1 MSKKHNDYWSKRSDD
16 IMHYVDGTDIDM
28 FAELQKVYAEQSAEL
43 QRDLFAFVTK
53 YADDNKMS
61 YSDALQRLRG
71 VDLSNYQT
79 NAKKYRK
86 QAEKDP
92 ELLKRLNEQYA
103 SSKVT
108 RLDALN
114 LEMTYKVGVMQGII
128 EKSFEN
134 YLKSTAK
141 YAYRKAMGGNSGAL
155 NEPALKELINTP
167 FNGRNYSQQLWDN
180 TDDLARDLRDVL
192 KRGFIRGDDVRS
204 MAGELAK
211 KYNVA
216 RSRAQTLIRTDGTAI
231 VNRSAIKRYE
241 ESGLEFY
248 RISVQMDNRTSD
260 ICIRIHDEDKRYRID
275 EFETGVTA
283 PPFHYNCR
291 SAVIPDED
299 EIEEKELENLKSSS
313 YNQGMTNLDLMAKSQ
328 LYSVGERIR
337 VSAKKVQGSKY
348 DFWAQ
353 DNTKKIRDTME
364 NVSEVLDS
372 LGNSFKIPRIVFVK
386 HSRLNAFAG
395 YNQAQDVLFVSDIL
409 SSQNAI
415 QGLLV
420 DNYFASKNISDILK
434 HELTHK
440 QHWDSAKAFYKN
452 NKKRYNSLEVAM
464 SALNSPLMSYVKTQ
478 QSQNMMYLYDI
489 SIDALAAFEK
499 NNINELIAE
508 VGVLGENTPD
518 SVLLEKVEEVLKW
531 R

>member
-1 MSKKHNDYWSKRSDD
+1 MR
-16 IMHYVDGTDIDM
+16 YVDSTDVDM
-28 FAELQKVYAEQSAEL
+28 FAELQKVYVEQSAEL

-71 VDLSNYQT
+71 VDLSNYQA

-103 SSKVT
+103 GSKVT

-114 LEMTYKVGVMQGII
+114 LEMTYKVGVMQGVL
-128 EKSFEN
+128 ETSFEN

-141 YAYRKAMGGNSGAL
+141 YAYKKAMGGNNGAL

-167 FNGRNYSQQLWDN
+167 FNGRNYSQQLWGN

-192 KRGFIRGDDVRS
+192 KRGFIRGDDVRR

-248 RISVQMDNRTSD
+248 RISVQMDNRTSQ
-260 ICIRIHDEDKRYRID
+260 ICKNIHSEDKRYRID
-275 EFETGVTA
+275 EFSTGVTA

-291 SAVIPDED
+291 SAVIPDEEELDEKSFKNIEKANVDNLFEDVSKIWD
-299 EIEEKELENLKSSS
+299 EISQGVVDRDQIRNRLQDRYDIGILSPKISQYTAFNNVYIDANSLSSS
-313 YNQGMTNLDLMAKSQ
+313 FKSHGQQYTLDEFKLIEDVIKKPYLALDNSSRVEGSLL
-328 LYSVGERIR
+328 LY
-337 VSAKKVQGSKY
+337 A
-348 DFWAQ
+348 
-353 DNTKKIRDTME
+353 
-364 NVSEVLDS
+364 
-372 LGNSFKIPRIVFVK
+372 KIPNK
-386 HSRLNAFAG
+386 DRLVMEAVIIPRDAMMMIHFNKVG
-395 YNQAQDVLFVSDIL
+395 IRQEK
-409 SSQNAI
+409 
-415 QGLLV
+415 
-420 DNYFASKNISDILK
+420 KNR
-434 HELTHK
+434 
-440 QHWDSAKAFYKN
+440 KN
-452 NKKRYNSLEVAM
+452 NEI
-464 SALNSPLMSYVKTQ
+464 
-478 QSQNMMYLYDI
+478 LY
-489 SIDALAAFEK
+489 EK
-499 NNINELIAE
+499 SKE
-508 VGVLGENTPD
+508 
-518 SVLLEKVEEVLKW
+518 
-531 R
+531 

>member
-1 MSKKHNDYWSKRSDD
+1 MTKKHNNYWQKRSND
-16 IMHYVDGTDIDM
+16 IMRYVDSTDVDM
-28 FAELQKVYAEQSAEL
+28 FAELQKVYVEQSAEL

-71 VDLSNYQT
+71 VDLSNYQA

-103 SSKVT
+103 GSKVT

-114 LEMTYKVGVMQGII
+114 LEMTYKVGVMQGVL
-128 EKSFEN
+128 ETSFEN

-141 YAYRKAMGGNSGAL
+141 YAYKKAMGGNNGAL

-167 FNGRNYSQQLWDN
+167 FNGRNYSQQLWGN

-192 KRGFIRGDDVRS
+192 KRGFIRGDDVRR

-248 RISVQMDNRTSD
+248 RISVQMDNRTSQ
-260 ICIRIHDEDKRYRID
+260 ICKNIHSEDKRYRID
-275 EFETGVTA
+275 EFSTGVTA

-291 SAVIPDED
+291 SAVIPDEEELDEKSFKNIEKANVDNLFEDVSKIWD
-299 EIEEKELENLKSSS
+299 EISQGVVDRDQIRNRLQDRYDIGILSPKISQYTAFNNVYIDANSLSSSLKSHGQQYTLDEFKLIEDVIKKPYLALDNSS
-313 YNQGMTNLDLMAKSQ
+313 RVEGSLL
-328 LYSVGERIR
+328 LY
-337 VSAKKVQGSKY
+337 A
-348 DFWAQ
+348 
-353 DNTKKIRDTME
+353 
-364 NVSEVLDS
+364 
-372 LGNSFKIPRIVFVK
+372 KIPNK
-386 HSRLNAFAG
+386 NRLVMEAVIIPRDAMMMIHFNKVG
-395 YNQAQDVLFVSDIL
+395 IRQEK
-409 SSQNAI
+409 
-415 QGLLV
+415 
-420 DNYFASKNISDILK
+420 KNR
-434 HELTHK
+434 
-440 QHWDSAKAFYKN
+440 KN
-452 NKKRYNSLEVAM
+452 NEI
-464 SALNSPLMSYVKTQ
+464 
-478 QSQNMMYLYDI
+478 LY
-489 SIDALAAFEK
+489 EK
-499 NNINELIAE
+499 SKE
-508 VGVLGENTPD
+508 
-518 SVLLEKVEEVLKW
+518 
-531 R
+531 

>member
-1 MSKKHNDYWSKRSDD
+1 MTKKKHNDYWHKRSND
-16 IMHYVDGTDIDM
+16 IMRYVDSTDVNM
-28 FAELQKVYAEQSAEL
+28 FAELQKIYASESAQI

-71 VDLSNYQT
+71 VDLSDYQA
-79 NAKKYRK
+79 NAKKYRE
-86 QAEKDP
+86 QAKNNPD
-92 ELLKRLNEQYA
+92 LLKRLNEQYA
-103 SSKVT
+103 GSKVT

-141 YAYRKAMGGNSGAL
+141 YAYKKAMGGNSGAL

-167 FNGRNYSQQLWDN
+167 FNGRNYSQQVWGN
-180 TDDLARDLRDVL
+180 TDDLARDFRDVL

-248 RISVQMDNRTSD
+248 RISVQMDNRTSQ
-260 ICIRIHDEDKRYRID
+260 ICKRIHSEDKRYRID

-291 SAVIPDED
+291 SAVIPDEEELD
-299 EIEEKELENLKSSS
+299 EQSLKNIGKANVDNLFEDVSKIWDEVSQGVVDRDQIRNRLEDRYDIGTLSPKISQYTAFNNVYIDANSLFSSLKSHGQQYTLDEFKLIEDVIKKPYLALDNSS
-313 YNQGMTNLDLMAKSQ
+313 RVEGSLL
-328 LYSVGERIR
+328 LY
-337 VSAKKVQGSKY
+337 A
-348 DFWAQ
+348 
-353 DNTKKIRDTME
+353 
-364 NVSEVLDS
+364 
-372 LGNSFKIPRIVFVK
+372 KIPNKDRLVMEAVIVPRDAMMMIHFNKVGIRQEK
-386 HSRLNAFAG
+386 
-395 YNQAQDVLFVSDIL
+395 
-409 SSQNAI
+409 
-415 QGLLV
+415 
-420 DNYFASKNISDILK
+420 KNR
-434 HELTHK
+434 
-440 QHWDSAKAFYKN
+440 KN
-452 NKKRYNSLEVAM
+452 NVI
-464 SALNSPLMSYVKTQ
+464 
-478 QSQNMMYLYDI
+478 LY
-489 SIDALAAFEK
+489 EK
-499 NNINELIAE
+499 SKE
-508 VGVLGENTPD
+508 
-518 SVLLEKVEEVLKW
+518 
-531 R
+531 

>member
-1 MSKKHNDYWSKRSDD
+1 
-16 IMHYVDGTDIDM
+16 MHYVDGTDIDM
-28 FAELQKVYAEQSAEL
+28 FAELQKVYVEQSAEL

-71 VDLSNYQT
+71 VDLSNYQA

-114 LEMTYKVGVMQGII
+114 LEMTYKVGVMQGVV
-128 EKSFEN
+128 EKSFES

-141 YAYRKAMGGNSGAL
+141 YAYKKAMGGNSGAL

-167 FNGRNYSQQLWDN
+167 FNGRNYSQQLWGN

-299 EIEEKELENLKSSS
+299 ELDEKS
-313 YNQGMTNLDLMAKSQ
+313 
-328 LYSVGERIR
+328 
-337 VSAKKVQGSKY
+337 
-348 DFWAQ
+348 
-353 DNTKKIRDTME
+353 
-364 NVSEVLDS
+364 
-372 LGNSFKIPRIVFVK
+372 
-386 HSRLNAFAG
+386 
-395 YNQAQDVLFVSDIL
+395 
-409 SSQNAI
+409 
-415 QGLLV
+415 
-420 DNYFASKNISDILK
+420 SKNIGKANVDDLFEDVSKIWDEVSHGVVDREQIRGKLQDKYDIGILSPK
-434 HELTHK
+434 ISRYTAFSNVYIEANSLSSSLRSHGQQYSLDEFKLIENIVTRPYLAL
-440 QHWDSAKAFYKN
+440 DNSSRVEGSLLLYAKIPNKDRLVMEAVIVPRNEMMMIHFNKVGIRQEKKNRKN
-452 NKKRYNSLEVAM
+452 NVI
-464 SALNSPLMSYVKTQ
+464 
-478 QSQNMMYLYDI
+478 LY
-489 SIDALAAFEK
+489 EK
-499 NNINELIAE
+499 SKE
-508 VGVLGENTPD
+508 
-518 SVLLEKVEEVLKW
+518 
-531 R
+531 

>member
-1 MSKKHNDYWSKRSDD
+1 MTKKHSDYWSKCSND
-16 IMHYVDGTDIDM
+16 IMRYVDGTDIDI
-28 FAELQKVYAEQSAEL
+28 FAELQKIYAEESAQL

-71 VDLSNYQT
+71 VDLSDYQA
-79 NAKKYRK
+79 NAKKYRE
-86 QAEKDP
+86 QAKKDP
-92 ELLKRLNEQYA
+92 DLLKRLNEQYVA
-103 SSKVT
+103 SKVT

-114 LEMTYKVGVMQGII
+114 LEMTYKIGIMQGII

-141 YAYRKAMGGNSGAL
+141 YAYKKAMGGNSGAL

-167 FNGRNYSQQLWDN
+167 FNGRNYSQQIWGN

-260 ICIRIHDEDKRYRID
+260 TCIRIHDEDKRYRID
-275 EFETGVTA
+275 EFATGVTA

-291 SAVIPDED
+291 SAVIPDEGELDEQSLRNIGKANVDNLFEDVSKIWD
-299 EIEEKELENLKSSS
+299 EIAQGVVDRDQIRNRLQDRYDIGILSPKISQYAAFNNVYIDANSLSSSLKSHGQQYTLDEFKLIEDVIKKPYLALDNSS
-313 YNQGMTNLDLMAKSQ
+313 RVESSLL
-328 LYSVGERIR
+328 LY
-337 VSAKKVQGSKY
+337 A
-348 DFWAQ
+348 
-353 DNTKKIRDTME
+353 
-364 NVSEVLDS
+364 
-372 LGNSFKIPRIVFVK
+372 KIPNK
-386 HSRLNAFAG
+386 DRLVMEAVIIPRDEMMMIHFNKVG
-395 YNQAQDVLFVSDIL
+395 IRQEK
-409 SSQNAI
+409 
-415 QGLLV
+415 
-420 DNYFASKNISDILK
+420 KNR
-434 HELTHK
+434 
-440 QHWDSAKAFYKN
+440 KN
-452 NKKRYNSLEVAM
+452 NVI
-464 SALNSPLMSYVKTQ
+464 
-478 QSQNMMYLYDI
+478 LY
-489 SIDALAAFEK
+489 EK
-499 NNINELIAE
+499 GKE
-508 VGVLGENTPD
+508 
-518 SVLLEKVEEVLKW
+518 
-531 R
+531 

>member
-1 MSKKHNDYWSKRSDD
+1 MTKKKHNDYWHKRSND
-16 IMHYVDGTDIDM
+16 IMRYVDSTDVNM
-28 FAELQKVYAEQSAEL
+28 FAELQKIYASESAQI

-71 VDLSNYQT
+71 VDLSDYQA
-79 NAKKYRK
+79 NAKKYRE
-86 QAEKDP
+86 QAKNNPD
-92 ELLKRLNEQYA
+92 LLKRLNEQYA
-103 SSKVT
+103 GSKVT

-141 YAYRKAMGGNSGAL
+141 YAYKKAMGGNSGAL

-167 FNGRNYSQQLWDN
+167 FNGRNYSQQVWGN

-248 RISVQMDNRTSD
+248 RISVQMDNRTSQ
-260 ICIRIHDEDKRYRID
+260 ICKRIHSEDKRYRID

-291 SAVIPDED
+291 SAVIPDEEELD
-299 EIEEKELENLKSSS
+299 EQSLKNIGKANVDNLFEDVSKIWDEVSQGVVDRDQIRNRLEDRYDIGTLSPKISQYTAFNNVYIDANSLSSSLKSHGQQ
-313 YNQGMTNLDLMAKSQ
+313 YTLDEFKLIEDVIKKPYLALDNSLRVEGSLL
-328 LYSVGERIR
+328 LY
-337 VSAKKVQGSKY
+337 A
-348 DFWAQ
+348 
-353 DNTKKIRDTME
+353 
-364 NVSEVLDS
+364 
-372 LGNSFKIPRIVFVK
+372 KIPNKDRLVMEAVIVPRDAMMMIHFNKVGIRQEK
-386 HSRLNAFAG
+386 
-395 YNQAQDVLFVSDIL
+395 
-409 SSQNAI
+409 
-415 QGLLV
+415 
-420 DNYFASKNISDILK
+420 KNR
-434 HELTHK
+434 
-440 QHWDSAKAFYKN
+440 KN
-452 NKKRYNSLEVAM
+452 NVI
-464 SALNSPLMSYVKTQ
+464 
-478 QSQNMMYLYDI
+478 LY
-489 SIDALAAFEK
+489 EK
-499 NNINELIAE
+499 SKE
-508 VGVLGENTPD
+508 
-518 SVLLEKVEEVLKW
+518 
-531 R
+531 

>member
-1 MSKKHNDYWSKRSDD
+1 MTKKKHNDYWHKRSND
-16 IMHYVDGTDIDM
+16 IMRYVDSTDVNM
-28 FAELQKVYAEQSAEL
+28 FAELQKIYASETAQI

-71 VDLSNYQT
+71 VDLSDYQA
-79 NAKKYRK
+79 NAKKYRE
-86 QAEKDP
+86 QAKNNPD
-92 ELLKRLNEQYA
+92 LLKRLNKQYA
-103 SSKVT
+103 GSKVT
-108 RLDALN
+108 RYDALN

-141 YAYRKAMGGNSGAL
+141 YAYKKAMGGNSGAL

-167 FNGRNYSQQLWDN
+167 FNGRNYSQQVWGN

-248 RISVQMDNRTSD
+248 RISVQMDNRTSQ
-260 ICIRIHDEDKRYRID
+260 ICKRIHSEDKRYRID

-291 SAVIPDED
+291 SAVIPDEEELD
-299 EIEEKELENLKSSS
+299 EQSLRNIGKSNVDNLFEDVSKIWDEVSQGVVDRDQIRNKLQDRYDIGTLSPKISQYTAFNNVYIDGNSLSSS
-313 YNQGMTNLDLMAKSQ
+313 LRSHGQQYTLDEFKLIEDVIKKPYLALDNSSRVEGSLL
-328 LYSVGERIR
+328 LY
-337 VSAKKVQGSKY
+337 A
-348 DFWAQ
+348 
-353 DNTKKIRDTME
+353 
-364 NVSEVLDS
+364 
-372 LGNSFKIPRIVFVK
+372 KIPNKDRLVMEAVIVPRDAMMMIHFNKVGIRQEK
-386 HSRLNAFAG
+386 
-395 YNQAQDVLFVSDIL
+395 
-409 SSQNAI
+409 
-415 QGLLV
+415 
-420 DNYFASKNISDILK
+420 KNR
-434 HELTHK
+434 
-440 QHWDSAKAFYKN
+440 KN
-452 NKKRYNSLEVAM
+452 NEI
-464 SALNSPLMSYVKTQ
+464 
-478 QSQNMMYLYDI
+478 LY
-489 SIDALAAFEK
+489 EK
-499 NNINELIAE
+499 SKE
-508 VGVLGENTPD
+508 
-518 SVLLEKVEEVLKW
+518 
-531 R
+531 

>member
-1 MSKKHNDYWSKRSDD
+1 MTKKHNNYWQKRSND
-16 IMHYVDGTDIDM
+16 IMRYVDSTDVDM
-28 FAELQKVYAEQSAEL
+28 FAELQKVYVEQSAEL

-71 VDLSNYQT
+71 VDLSNYQA

-103 SSKVT
+103 GSKVT

-114 LEMTYKVGVMQGII
+114 LEMTYKVGVMQGVL
-128 EKSFEN
+128 ETSFEN

-141 YAYRKAMGGNSGAL
+141 YAYKKAMGGNNGAL

-167 FNGRNYSQQLWDN
+167 FNGRNYSQQLWGN

-192 KRGFIRGDDVRS
+192 KRGFIRGDDVRR

-248 RISVQMDNRTSD
+248 RISVQMDNRTSQ
-260 ICIRIHDEDKRYRID
+260 ICKNIHSEDKRYRID
-275 EFETGVTA
+275 EFSTGVTA

-291 SAVIPDED
+291 SAVIPDEEELDEKSFKNIEKANVDNLFEDVSKIWD
-299 EIEEKELENLKSSS
+299 EISQGVVDRDQIRNRLQDRYDIGILSPKISQYTAFNNVYIDANSLSSSLKSHGQQYTLDEFKLIEDVIKKPYLALDNSS
-313 YNQGMTNLDLMAKSQ
+313 RVEGSLL
-328 LYSVGERIR
+328 LY
-337 VSAKKVQGSKY
+337 A
-348 DFWAQ
+348 
-353 DNTKKIRDTME
+353 
-364 NVSEVLDS
+364 
-372 LGNSFKIPRIVFVK
+372 KIPNK
-386 HSRLNAFAG
+386 DRLVMEAVIIPRDAMMMIHFNKVG
-395 YNQAQDVLFVSDIL
+395 IRQEK
-409 SSQNAI
+409 
-415 QGLLV
+415 
-420 DNYFASKNISDILK
+420 KNR
-434 HELTHK
+434 
-440 QHWDSAKAFYKN
+440 KN
-452 NKKRYNSLEVAM
+452 NEI
-464 SALNSPLMSYVKTQ
+464 
-478 QSQNMMYLYDI
+478 LY
-489 SIDALAAFEK
+489 EK
-499 NNINELIAE
+499 SKE
-508 VGVLGENTPD
+508 
-518 SVLLEKVEEVLKW
+518 
-531 R
+531 

>member
-1 MSKKHNDYWSKRSDD
+1 MR
-16 IMHYVDGTDIDM
+16 YVDSTDVDM
-28 FAELQKVYAEQSAEL
+28 FAELQKIYASESAQI
-43 QRDLFAFVTK
+43 QRDLLAFVTK

-71 VDLSNYQT
+71 VDLSDYQA
-79 NAKKYRK
+79 NAKKYRE
-86 QAEKDP
+86 QAKNNPD
-92 ELLKRLNEQYA
+92 LLKRLNEQYA
-103 SSKVT
+103 GSKVT

-141 YAYRKAMGGNSGAL
+141 YAYKKAMGGNSGAL

-167 FNGRNYSQQLWDN
+167 FNGRNYSQQVWGN

-248 RISVQMDNRTSD
+248 RISVQMDNRTSQ
-260 ICIRIHDEDKRYRID
+260 ICKRIHSEDKRYRID

-291 SAVIPDED
+291 SAVIPDEEELD
-299 EIEEKELENLKSSS
+299 EQSLKNIGKANVDNLFEDVSKIWDEVSQGVVDRDQIRNRLEDRYDIGTLSPKISQYTAFNNVYIDANSLSSSLKSHGQQYTLDDFKLIEDVIKKPYLALDNSS
-313 YNQGMTNLDLMAKSQ
+313 RVEGSLL
-328 LYSVGERIR
+328 LY
-337 VSAKKVQGSKY
+337 A
-348 DFWAQ
+348 
-353 DNTKKIRDTME
+353 
-364 NVSEVLDS
+364 
-372 LGNSFKIPRIVFVK
+372 KIPNKDRLVMEAVIVPRDAMMMIHFNKVGIRQEK
-386 HSRLNAFAG
+386 
-395 YNQAQDVLFVSDIL
+395 
-409 SSQNAI
+409 
-415 QGLLV
+415 
-420 DNYFASKNISDILK
+420 KNR
-434 HELTHK
+434 
-440 QHWDSAKAFYKN
+440 KN
-452 NKKRYNSLEVAM
+452 NVI
-464 SALNSPLMSYVKTQ
+464 
-478 QSQNMMYLYDI
+478 LY
-489 SIDALAAFEK
+489 EK
-499 NNINELIAE
+499 SKE
-508 VGVLGENTPD
+508 
-518 SVLLEKVEEVLKW
+518 
-531 R
+531 

>member
-1 MSKKHNDYWSKRSDD
+1 MTKKKHNDYWQQRSND
-16 IMHYVDGTDIDM
+16 IMRYVDSTDVDM
-28 FAELQKVYAEQSAEL
+28 FAELQKIYASESAQI

-71 VDLSNYQT
+71 VDLSDYQA
-79 NAKKYRK
+79 NAKKYRE
-86 QAEKDP
+86 QAKNNPD
-92 ELLKRLNEQYA
+92 LLKRLNEQYA
-103 SSKVT
+103 GSKVT

-141 YAYRKAMGGNSGAL
+141 YAYKKAMGGNSGAL

-167 FNGRNYSQQLWDN
+167 FNGRNYSQQVWGN

-248 RISVQMDNRTSD
+248 RISVQMDNRTSQ
-260 ICIRIHDEDKRYRID
+260 ICKRIHSEDNRYRID

-291 SAVIPDED
+291 SAVIPDEEELD
-299 EIEEKELENLKSSS
+299 EQSLKNIGKANVDNLFEDVSKIWDEVSQGVVDRDQIRNRLEDRYDIGTLSPKISQYTAFNNVYIDANSLSSSLKSHGQQYTLDEFKLIEDVIKKPYLALDNSS
-313 YNQGMTNLDLMAKSQ
+313 RVEGSLL
-328 LYSVGERIR
+328 LY
-337 VSAKKVQGSKY
+337 A
-348 DFWAQ
+348 
-353 DNTKKIRDTME
+353 
-364 NVSEVLDS
+364 
-372 LGNSFKIPRIVFVK
+372 KIPNKDRLVMEAVIVPRDAMMMIHFNKVGIRQEK
-386 HSRLNAFAG
+386 
-395 YNQAQDVLFVSDIL
+395 
-409 SSQNAI
+409 
-415 QGLLV
+415 
-420 DNYFASKNISDILK
+420 KNR
-434 HELTHK
+434 
-440 QHWDSAKAFYKN
+440 KN
-452 NKKRYNSLEVAM
+452 NVI
-464 SALNSPLMSYVKTQ
+464 
-478 QSQNMMYLYDI
+478 LY
-489 SIDALAAFEK
+489 EK
-499 NNINELIAE
+499 SKE
-508 VGVLGENTPD
+508 
-518 SVLLEKVEEVLKW
+518 
-531 R
+531 